1 MKIDYREENGEL
13 KTIDINFLHMVK
25 IFVLVSLVGTIFL
38 WLIIMV
44 IFLIIGIFAG
54 IGSLMLL

>member
-25 IFVLVSLVGTIFL
+25 IFILVSLVGTIFL